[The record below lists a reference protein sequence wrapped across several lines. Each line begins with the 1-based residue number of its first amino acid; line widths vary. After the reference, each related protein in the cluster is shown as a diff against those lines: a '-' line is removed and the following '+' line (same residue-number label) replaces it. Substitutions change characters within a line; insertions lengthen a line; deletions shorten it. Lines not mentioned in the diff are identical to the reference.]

1 MLSKEQ
7 QTVRDLSTPLLDM
20 VVELTNSGKFK
31 AADAA
36 LFSVT
41 GLYREAGIK
50 NDDPYYRFASWWL
63 FRRWTSWLDRIRDQ
77 LAETV
82 EREEFCEQSEY

>member
-7 QTVRDLSTPLLDM
+7 QTVSDLSVPLLDM
-20 VVELTNSGKFK
+20 AVTLTNEGKFR
-31 AADAA
+31 AASAA

-41 GLYREAGIK
+41 GLYRDARVK
-50 NDDPYYRFASWWL
+50 NEDPYYRYASWWL
-63 FRRWTSWLDRIRDQ
+63 FRRWTTWLDRIRDQ